1 MTTCKTR
8 DWNKIIKKNHLSQ
21 WNSQDDDVQTPYLT
35 VSAKLVKG
43 LCMQGEYKSFC
54 SWFDIC
60 HRCVQIQSVA
70 FRGSDPAD
78 RSSFWQLYGVQEGK
92 KSSFRS
98 HTQNTVLISSCFDFV
113 SCRRCVQGLERRYEK
128 RRSSC
133 IVLYFLQIH
142 LSYQVINVLK
152 LEKSYFW
159 NITDL

>member
-8 DWNKIIKKNHLSQ
+8 DWNKIIKKNNHLSQ

-70 FRGSDPAD
+70 FRWSDPAD

-92 KSSFRS
+92 KALSG
-98 HTQNTVLISSCFDFV
+98 HTLRILSLYLVALTLYPAEGVYKDLKEDTKWE
-113 SCRRCVQGLERRYEK
+113 GLPALF
-128 RRSSC
+128 C
-133 IVLYFLQIH
+133 IFYKFICH
-142 LSYQVINVLK
+142 IRLSM
-152 LEKSYFW
+152 FW
-159 NITDL
+159 NWKNPTSET